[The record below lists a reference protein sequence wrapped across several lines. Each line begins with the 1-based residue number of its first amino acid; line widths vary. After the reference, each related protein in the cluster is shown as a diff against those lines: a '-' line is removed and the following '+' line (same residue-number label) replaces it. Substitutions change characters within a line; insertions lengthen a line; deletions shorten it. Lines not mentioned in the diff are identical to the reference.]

1 MPLTLLLGLQHTLAM
16 SSGLVFVAVVLPSD
30 AWPASLAQNV
40 VRLSMIGIGVGTI
53 LQATNRFGVGSGYLC
68 PQLLGPA
75 FLPAS
80 LLAVKTG
87 GLALL
92 YGMTIVAGL
101 FQAILSRFLQ
111 RMRALF
117 PTEVVG
123 VVVAMVGV
131 VVIPL
136 GVSAFF
142 GHTVGASAVRGDVVL
157 TATATFCVMVGL
169 SVWGRGMLHLF
180 SLLIGVGVGFATAYG
195 LNLLPEQDLA
205 DFASAPLLAL
215 PHPLTFD
222 GLSFDIELLIP
233 FLAAGLASSLK
244 GIGDLTTC
252 QKINDAEWVRP
263 DMGSLSRGVLAD
275 SLGVVFTGLLG
286 GMGPSTSSSNVG
298 LSMATG
304 ATSRWIAF
312 SAGAIF
318 ITLAFIPKLAIVF
331 VIMPSPVRGAI
342 LLYVACFMIVAG
354 LQIVTSRMLDSRKIF
369 IVGISLIA
377 GLSVYIAPE
386 AYGQVP
392 NLLEPLVGSALALC
406 TTVALTLNLLF
417 RIGISKRALL
427 VLRTGPDATEG
438 VRRFTED
445 EGGKWGARSDV
456 IYRVTG
462 ALTEFMEAASEL
474 ELVQDDVK
482 ISLSFDE
489 TEIVA
494 DIRYRGEPLALPT
507 RRPSEAELLESDP
520 AKLGLPG
527 LLLRHYANK
536 VHLRRQDDEIRL
548 LLTFDH

>member
-1 MPLTLLLGLQHTLAM
+1 
-16 SSGLVFVAVVLPSD
+16 
-30 AWPASLAQNV
+30 
-40 VRLSMIGIGVGTI
+40 
-53 LQATNRFGVGSGYLC
+53 
-68 PQLLGPA
+68 
-75 FLPAS
+75 
-80 LLAVKTG
+80 
-87 GLALL
+87 
-92 YGMTIVAGL
+92 
-101 FQAILSRFLQ
+101 
-111 RMRALF
+111 MR
-117 PTEVVG
+117 
-123 VVVAMVGV
+123 
-131 VVIPL
+131 
-136 GVSAFF
+136 
-142 GHTVGASAVRGDVVL
+142 D
-157 TATATFCVMVGL
+157 
-169 SVWGRGMLHLF
+169 
-180 SLLIGVGVGFATAYG
+180 
-195 LNLLPEQDLA
+195 
-205 DFASAPLLAL
+205 
-215 PHPLTFD
+215 
-222 GLSFDIELLIP
+222 
-233 FLAAGLASSLK
+233 K

-263 DMGSLSRGVLAD
+263 DMGSLSKGVLAD

-298 LSMATG
+298 LSIATG

-354 LQIVTSRMLDSRKIF
+354 LQIVTSRMLDSRKVF

-377 GLSVYIAPE
+377 GLSVYITPE

-417 RIGISKRALL
+417 RIGISKRVFL
-427 VLRTGPDATEG
+427 VLPTGPDAIDR

-445 EGGKWGARSDV
+445 EGGKWGVRSGV

-462 ALTEFMEAASEL
+462 ALTEFMEAASDL

-489 TEIVA
+489 MEIVA

-527 LLLRHYANK
+527 LLLRHYASN
-536 VHLRRQDDEIRL
+536 VRLRRQDDEICL
-548 LLTFDH
+548 LLSFDH

>member
-1 MPLTLLLGLQHTLAM
+1 
-16 SSGLVFVAVVLPSD
+16 
-30 AWPASLAQNV
+30 
-40 VRLSMIGIGVGTI
+40 
-53 LQATNRFGVGSGYLC
+53 
-68 PQLLGPA
+68 
-75 FLPAS
+75 
-80 LLAVKTG
+80 
-87 GLALL
+87 
-92 YGMTIVAGL
+92 MTIVTGL

-123 VVVAMVGV
+123 VIVAMVGV
-131 VVIPL
+131 VLIPL

-142 GHTVGASAVRGDVVL
+142 GDTAGVSVIREDAVL
-157 TATATFCVMVGL
+157 TAAATFSLMVGL
-169 SVWGRGMLHLF
+169 TVWGRGMLQLF
-180 SLLIGVGVGFATAYG
+180 SLLIGVGVGLATAYG
-195 LNLLPEQDLA
+195 LNLLSEQDLA
-205 DFASAPLLAL
+205 DFTSAPLFAL
-215 PHPLTFD
+215 PHPLTFN

-244 GIGDLTTC
+244 AIGDLTTC
-252 QKINDAEWVRP
+252 QRINNAGWVRP
-263 DMGSLSRGVLAD
+263 DMGSLSKGVLAD

-298 LSMATG
+298 LSIATR

-377 GLSVYIAPE
+377 GLSVYIIPE
-386 AYGQVP
+386 AYGHVP

-406 TTVALTLNLLF
+406 TIVALTLNLLF

-427 VLRTGPDATEG
+427 VLPTGPDAIER
-438 VRRFTED
+438 VCLFTED

-489 TEIVA
+489 MEIVA
-494 DIRYRGEPLALPT
+494 AIRYRGEPLPLPT
-507 RRPSEAELLESDP
+507 RPPSEAELVSIP
-520 AKLGLPG
+520 RQSRGL
-527 LLLRHYANK
+527 
-536 VHLRRQDDEIRL
+536 
-548 LLTFDH
+548 

>member
-1 MPLTLLLGLQHTLAM
+1 MK
-16 SSGLVFVAVVLPSD
+16 
-30 AWPASLAQNV
+30 
-40 VRLSMIGIGVGTI
+40 
-53 LQATNRFGVGSGYLC
+53 C
-68 PQLLGPA
+68 
-75 FLPAS
+75 
-80 LLAVKTG
+80 
-87 GLALL
+87 
-92 YGMTIVAGL
+92 
-101 FQAILSRFLQ
+101 
-111 RMRALF
+111 
-117 PTEVVG
+117 
-123 VVVAMVGV
+123 
-131 VVIPL
+131 IP
-136 GVSAFF
+136 
-142 GHTVGASAVRGDVVL
+142 R
-157 TATATFCVMVGL
+157 
-169 SVWGRGMLHLF
+169 
-180 SLLIGVGVGFATAYG
+180 
-195 LNLLPEQDLA
+195 LA
-205 DFASAPLLAL
+205 DFASAPLFAL
-215 PHPLTFD
+215 PRPVTFD

-244 GIGDLTTC
+244 GIGDLTIC
-252 QKINDAEWVRP
+252 QRINDAEWVRS

-298 LSMATG
+298 VSIATG
-304 ATSRWIAF
+304 ATSRRIAF

-318 ITLAFIPKLAIVF
+318 IALAFIPKLAIFF
-331 VIMPSPVRGAI
+331 VIMPIPIRGAI

-354 LQIVTSRMLDSRKIF
+354 LQIIASRMLDSRKIF

-377 GLSVYIAPE
+377 GLSVYTTPE

-427 VLRTGPDATEG
+427 VLRTGPDATDK

-456 IYRVTG
+456 VYRVTA
-462 ALTEFMEAASEL
+462 ALTEFMEAASDL

-489 TEIVA
+489 MEIAA

-507 RRPSEAELLESDP
+507 RPPSEAELLESDP

-527 LLLRHYANK
+527 LLLRHYASN
-536 VHLRRQDDEIRL
+536 VCLRRQDDEIRL
-548 LLTFDH
+548 RLTFDH